1 MLMLNEEAYEIF
13 YLRVYPFSKHVHTA
27 VDCEVV
33 AEGKT
38 VAAPVQ
44 KTTRALNTT
53 MSRYPSTHSLFLLI
67 NHLFRMRMLEGARGF
82 QAEGSRT
89 WVLA

>member
-1 MLMLNEEAYEIF
+1 ML
-13 YLRVYPFSKHVHTA
+13 SKNINIDCP

-53 MSRYPSTHSLFLLI
+53 TSRCILVFPFLSI
-67 NHLFRMRMLEGARGF
+67 NHILRMRMLEGARGF
-82 QAEGSRT
+82 QAEGFRM
-89 WVLA
+89 WVLV

>member
-1 MLMLNEEAYEIF
+1 MLNEEAYEIS
-13 YLRVYPFSKHVHTA
+13 YLRVSPFSKHVHTA

-53 MSRYPSTHSLFLLI
+53 MSRYPPHPLFLLI

>member
-1 MLMLNEEAYEIF
+1 MLNEEAYKIS
-13 YLRVYPFSKHVHTA
+13 YLRVSPFSKHVHTA

-53 MSRYPSTHSLFLLI
+53 MSRYPPHTLFLLI
-67 NHLFRMRMLEGARGF
+67 NNLFRMRMLEGARGF

>member
-1 MLMLNEEAYEIF
+1 MLMLNEEAYKIS

-53 MSRYPSTHSLFLLI
+53 MSRYPPHSLFLSI
-67 NHLFRMRMLEGARGF
+67 NHFFRMRMLEGARGF

>member
-1 MLMLNEEAYEIF
+1 
-13 YLRVYPFSKHVHTA
+13 

-53 MSRYPSTHSLFLLI
+53 TS
-67 NHLFRMRMLEGARGF
+67 RMRMLEGAREF
-82 QAEGSRT
+82 QAEGFRM
-89 WVLA
+89 WVLV

>member
-1 MLMLNEEAYEIF
+1 MEFCLMELRFSTDSALADLISNHIFVIMLILTH
-13 YLRVYPFSKHVHTA
+13 P

-53 MSRYPSTHSLFLLI
+53 TSR
-67 NHLFRMRMLEGARGF
+67 
-82 QAEGSRT
+82 
-89 WVLA
+89 